1 MERPAMDET
10 VMGIIAGSFGYLLL
24 CGIFLGWIL
33 MPICILKD
41 AKKLFGWNPN
51 DEINAKEKESEKHG
65 N

>member
-41 AKKLFGWNPN
+41 ARKLFGWNPN

>member
-1 MERPAMDET
+1 MDET

-41 AKKLFGWNPN
+41 ARKLLGWNPN